1 MVLKHTNVQVY
12 SSRVC
17 ALSCG
22 LQGWILTLQVLCWPW
37 LIVVPIRCLSS
48 LTLHSPC
55 YNAEGKCLAH
65 LELIQVVL
73 LTAMPHPGGMSIP
86 SEYLLKGSLS
96 KRVAH
101 FRSLPEVLLDLLPWG
116 QTKPI
121 SFLTL
126 ASFDVF

>member
-1 MVLKHTNVQVY
+1 MVLKHANVQVY

-22 LQGWILTLQVLCWPW
+22 FQGWILTLQVLWWPW
-37 LIVVPIRCLSS
+37 LIVVPVRCLSS

-55 YNAEGKCLAH
+55 YNPEGKCLTH

-73 LTAMPHPGGMSIP
+73 LTAMPHPGGVSIP
-86 SEYLLKGSLS
+86 SRYLLEGNLS

-101 FRSLPEVLLDLLPWG
+101 FRSLPEVRLDLLPWG
-116 QTKPI
+116 LTKPT